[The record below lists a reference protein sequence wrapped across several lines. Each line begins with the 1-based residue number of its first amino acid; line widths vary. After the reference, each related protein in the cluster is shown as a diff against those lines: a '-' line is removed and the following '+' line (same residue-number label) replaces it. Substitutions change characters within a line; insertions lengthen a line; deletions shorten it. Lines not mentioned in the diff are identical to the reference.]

1 MYHCVLACTTC
12 IDICMYVCMYCK
24 KWSALIGICMFLY
37 VLYIWYVLYV
47 LTGIGLYWPGK
58 VFHLCLRQLECRC
71 RGLSHGKPEPG
82 PVTVSASGHR
92 KGSRDRYQQNI
103 LLQQA
108 TGRMAVIE
116 QAGVA
121 GRAQRQESEE
131 LTNHMQIG
139 VPTAGRMV
147 TGKSANQQRS
157 ANKQSASRAGSAW
170 RTGSIVER
178 IAPRSA
184 LGSYWSVGDRG
195 PSYTRDEQR

>member
-147 TGKSANQQRS
+147 TGK
-157 ANKQSASRAGSAW
+157 
-170 RTGSIVER
+170 
-178 IAPRSA
+178 
-184 LGSYWSVGDRG
+184 
-195 PSYTRDEQR
+195 